1 MQFLFKGVLARS
13 AGVSLINYDN
23 RIFTNYLGQ
32 DKVIVHKGLSHWNKD
47 YINEKWDEVS
57 ITALGKSRYRKLQE
71 DKDNQIKEANAKA
84 IERKRLINVKLQNL
98 KEKRALEQYD
108 LKDNH
113 KHLNKSDLDLEEEKR
128 LNETLRQRE
137 EELKIKNKNIQPY
150 QF

>member
-1 MQFLFKGVLARS
+1 M
-13 AGVSLINYDN
+13 
-23 RIFTNYLGQ
+23 
-32 DKVIVHKGLSHWNKD
+32 
-47 YINEKWDEVS
+47 S

-108 LKDNH
+108 LKDSH

-150 QF
+150 QFWTFIFRIIYLLLQLIFDITDW